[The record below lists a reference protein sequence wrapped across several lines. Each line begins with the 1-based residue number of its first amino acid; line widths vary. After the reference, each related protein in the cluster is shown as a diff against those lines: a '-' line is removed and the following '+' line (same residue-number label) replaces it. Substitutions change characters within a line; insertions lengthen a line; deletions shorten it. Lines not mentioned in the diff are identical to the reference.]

1 MNSNIRSRYY
11 PRRHQEKIK
20 EKFNSSS
27 DFENINRSANIYI
40 IRVPERERE
49 SIKRKK
55 KSFNRRKSTLD
66 SSTHPQE

>member
-55 KSFNRRKSTLD
+55 NLSTEGNP
-66 SSTHPQE
+66 H